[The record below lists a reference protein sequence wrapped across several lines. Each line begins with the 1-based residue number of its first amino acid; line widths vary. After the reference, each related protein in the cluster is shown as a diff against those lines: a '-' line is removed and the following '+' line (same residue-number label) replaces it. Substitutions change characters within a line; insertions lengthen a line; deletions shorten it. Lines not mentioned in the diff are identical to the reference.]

1 MQNGFW
7 CYQKYVSW
15 ERGDKKMVKQAQ
27 KIQEL
32 GKDSPAK
39 KNEFLGF
46 FFQIQSWRSY
56 ISKKGKDS
64 LLNLFFSVYL
74 SMSIIWIYCVHRAS
88 SWKLKNSQKLLFQ
101 FSKLI
106 LVPYVFHLWLYQISF
121 LIRIFTLLNRDSN
134 QDRKETLFI

>member
-1 MQNGFW
+1 
-7 CYQKYVSW
+7 
-15 ERGDKKMVKQAQ
+15 MVKQAQ

-32 GKDSPAK
+32 GKDSRAK

-74 SMSIIWIYCVHRAS
+74 SMSII
-88 SWKLKNSQKLLFQ
+88 
-101 FSKLI
+101 
-106 LVPYVFHLWLYQISF
+106 
-121 LIRIFTLLNRDSN
+121 
-134 QDRKETLFI
+134 

>member
-39 KNEFLGF
+39 KMNFLAF
-46 FFQIQSWRSY
+46 FFKFKVGEVTYQR
-56 ISKKGKDS
+56 KEKT
-64 LLNLFFSVYL
+64 VYL
-74 SMSIIWIYCVHRAS
+74 TY
-88 SWKLKNSQKLLFQ
+88 
-101 FSKLI
+101 
-106 LVPYVFHLWLYQISF
+106 
-121 LIRIFTLLNRDSN
+121 
-134 QDRKETLFI
+134 